1 MSPVLTCAV
10 ITPEVITVKLFKS
23 STLTKS
29 VSSTVMAKAAK
40 AVGSS
45 AGAKV
50 IFVEAITLS
59 ISAKEPVN
67 SVI

>member
-1 MSPVLTCAV
+1 MLTCAV
-10 ITPEVITVKLFKS
+10 ITPEVAAANKFRS
-23 STLTKS
+23 STVTKS
-29 VSSTVMAKAAK
+29 VSSTVIAKAGK
-40 AVGSS
+40 ADGSS

-50 IFVEAITLS
+50 ILDELITLS